1 MTRII
6 LIVMSLFPLF
16 ANSHEKL
23 LRDVS
28 ELQWENRVLLIWSED
43 RLESSLETLT
53 DGIDERDLVW
63 FLLSK
68 TEVTSNYSG
77 EISDDFLAGAN
88 KKHHDPEVKVI
99 LIGKDGGIK
108 NRYSS
113 LDVLSV
119 FKSID
124 AMPMRQSKIRNGKL

>member
-1 MTRII
+1 MIRILLMI
-6 LIVMSLFPLF
+6 MSLFPSF

-28 ELQWENRVLLIWSED
+28 ELQWENRVLLIWSEV
-43 RLESSLETLT
+43 RPESSFDTLT

-63 FLLSK
+63 FQLSK
-68 TEVTSNYSG
+68 TAVTSNYGG
-77 EISDDFLAGAN
+77 EISGEFLARTN
-88 KKHHDPEVKVI
+88 KKYQDPEVQVM

-124 AMPMRQSKIRNGKL
+124 AMPMRQSEIRNGKP